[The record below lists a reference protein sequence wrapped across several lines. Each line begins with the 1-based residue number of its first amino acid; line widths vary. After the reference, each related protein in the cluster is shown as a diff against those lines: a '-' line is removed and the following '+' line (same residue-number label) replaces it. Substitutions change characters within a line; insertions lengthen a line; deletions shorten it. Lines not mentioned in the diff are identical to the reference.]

1 MKMKRILM
9 GVVAAALSMSMV
21 YMAMATSFTD
31 VPASHWAYSSI
42 EKAASNNWVSG
53 TGNGKFE
60 PDGAMTGA
68 QWLTMVVRVFYGD
81 EVLGGHSVTWY
92 IPYVTV
98 ADAHKLRENA
108 DMDSLYDGLN
118 KNMNRYQMA
127 VVMTNVLKDKG
138 VTATEAQKE
147 KAKAQIP
154 DWNSIP
160 SKYQDAVAT
169 ASGLGLIAGVDE
181 RGTFNG
187 TQGMTRAQ
195 AAVILC
201 RLEEA
206 FSLASNGD
214 QNNSSDNNGDKTDK
228 NPDVTE
234 KDPTP
239 EQKPS
244 SGSKV
249 GTLSDTPVTLSYAT
263 HAPIVDYWS
272 SAPADVKEITDK
284 DAFNAAVQSLK
295 DQKMIRDPKT
305 LVKGVNP
312 YYNYAVFQRDGSE
325 KQINVTASVAQM
337 SAAGTGLNAQT
348 KTINGEKVGFITSG
362 YTKDVHDVIDPII
375 SNMPSGSDLEKSEYF
390 VKAVCDRID
399 YKINGGAD
407 WTNGKTIGDCND
419 YRNMI
424 AALFNAAGIP
434 QFSYGQYN
442 HAWLYVYLD
451 GNWYVCDPSAADI
464 GAGGATESTIKAAAH
479 MDENYYG
486 DTSGI
491 RSYQIA
497 KALVKAA
504 YEQ

>member
-1 MKMKRILM
+1 MKMKKILM
-9 GVVAAALSMSMV
+9 SVVAAALGMSMV

-31 VPASHWAYSSI
+31 VPSSHWAYSSI

-154 DWNSIP
+154 DWNNIP

-214 QNNSSDNNGDKTDK
+214 QNTSSDNNGDKTDK

-272 SAPADVKEITDK
+272 DAQADVKEITDK

-325 KQINVTASVAQM
+325 KQINVTASVARM
-337 SAAGTGLNAQT
+337 SAAGTGVSSKVLTNAGN
-348 KTINGEKVGFITSG
+348 KIGIITSG
-362 YTKDVHDVIDPII
+362 YTQEEHDVIDPII
-375 SNMPSGSDLEKSEYF
+375 ANMPSGSDFEKSEYL
-390 VKAVCDRID
+390 VKAVCDKID
-399 YKINGGAD
+399 YKINGGAT
-407 WTNGKTIGDCND
+407 WINGKTVGDCDD
-419 YRNMI
+419 YRDMI
-424 AALFNAAGIP
+424 ATLFNAAGIP

-451 GNWYVCDPSAADI
+451 GSWYICDPSAADI
-464 GAGGATESTIKAAAH
+464 GAGGATESSIKATSH

-486 DTSGI
+486 DTNSI
-491 RSYQIA
+491 KSYQIA

>member
-1 MKMKRILM
+1 MKMKKILM
-9 GVVAAALSMSMV
+9 SVVAAALGMSMV

-31 VPASHWAYSSI
+31 VPSSHWAYSSI

-92 IPYVTV
+92 IPYVAV

-154 DWNSIP
+154 DWNNIP

-206 FSLASNGD
+206 FSLAASGD
-214 QNNSSDNNGDKTDK
+214 NTGDKPVEK
-228 NPDVTE
+228 PDVTE

-249 GTLSDTPVTLSYAT
+249 GTISDTPVTLSYAT
-263 HAPIVDYWS
+263 HAPVVDYWS
-272 SAPADVKEITDK
+272 NAPADVKEITDK

-295 DQKMIRDPKT
+295 DQKIIRDPKV
-305 LVKGVNP
+305 LVKGANP
-312 YYNYAVFQRDGSE
+312 YYNYAVFKRDGSE
-325 KQINVTASVAQM
+325 KQINVTATITNM
-337 SAAGTGLNAQT
+337 SAAGTGVCSKVLTNAGN
-348 KTINGEKVGFITSG
+348 KIGIITANYSQEE
-362 YTKDVHDVIDPII
+362 HDVIDPII
-375 SNMPSGSDLEKSEYF
+375 ANMPSGSDFEKSEYL
-390 VKAVCDRID
+390 VRAVCDRID
-399 YKINGGAD
+399 YKINGGAT
-407 WTNGKTIGDCND
+407 WINGKTVGDCDD
-419 YRNMI
+419 YRDMI

-451 GNWYVCDPSAADI
+451 GNWYICDPSAADI
-464 GAGGATESTIKAAAH
+464 EAGGATESSIKATSH
-479 MDENYYG
+479 MDENFHC

-491 RSYQIA
+491 KSYQIA

>member
-9 GVVAAALSMSMV
+9 SVVAAALGMSMV

-31 VPASHWAYSSI
+31 VPASHWAYGSI

-53 TGNGKFE
+53 TGNGKYE
-60 PDGAMTGA
+60 PDGAVTGA

-81 EVLGGHSVTWY
+81 EVLGGSSVTWY

-138 VTATEAQKE
+138 ITATEAQKE

-154 DWNSIP
+154 DWNNIP

-181 RGTFNG
+181 QGTFNG

-206 FSLASNGD
+206 FSSAANGD
-214 QNNSSDNNGDKTDK
+214 NTGDKTDK

-272 SAPADVKEITDK
+272 NAPADVKEITDK

-295 DQKMIRDPKT
+295 DVDIIYNPEVM
-305 LVKGVNP
+305 VKGVNP
-312 YYNYAVFQRDGSE
+312 YYNYAVFPNNNSE
-325 KQINVTASVAQM
+325 KRINVTATVGQM
-337 SAAGTGLNAQT
+337 LMGS
-348 KTINGEKVGFITSG
+348 TIRTYNGEKVTLIGPG
-362 YTKDVHDVIDPII
+362 YHKDTHNIIAPII
-375 SNMPSGSDLEKSEYF
+375 ANMPSGSDFEKSEYL
-390 VKAVCDRID
+390 VKAVCDKID
-399 YKINGGAD
+399 YKVNGGAS
-407 WTNGKTIGDCND
+407 WTNGKTFGDCDD
-419 YRNMI
+419 YSNMV
-424 AALFNAAGIP
+424 ADLFKEAGIP
-434 QFSYGQYN
+434 HISVSKYN
-442 HAWLYVYLD
+442 HTWLYVYLD
-451 GNWYVCDPSAADI
+451 GDWYICDPSAADNQ
-464 GAGGATESTIKAAAH
+464 AGGATESSIKATAH
-479 MDENYYG
+479 MDENFHC
-486 DTSGI
+486 DSSQFK
-491 RSYQIA
+491 SYQIA

>member
-31 VPASHWAYSSI
+31 VPSSHWAYSSI

-68 QWLTMVVRVFYGD
+68 QWLTMLVRVFYGD

-154 DWNSIP
+154 DWNNIP

-214 QNNSSDNNGDKTDK
+214 QNTSSDNNGDKTDK

-272 SAPADVKEITDK
+272 AAPADVKEITDK

-295 DQKMIRDPKT
+295 DQKIIRDPKV

-312 YYNYAVFQRDGSE
+312 YYNYAVFKRDGSE
-325 KQINVTASVAQM
+325 KQINVTATITNM
-337 SAAGTGLNAQT
+337 SAAGTGVSSKALTNAGN
-348 KTINGEKVGFITSG
+348 KIGIITANYSQEE
-362 YTKDVHDVIDPII
+362 HDVIDPII
-375 SNMPSGSDLEKSEYF
+375 ANMPSGSDFEKSEYL
-390 VKAVCDRID
+390 VRAVCDRID

-419 YRNMI
+419 YSGMV

-434 QFSYGQYN
+434 QISVSNYG
-442 HAWLYVYLD
+442 HAWLYAYLD
-451 GNWYVCDPSAADI
+451 GGWYCVDGTGVEVGDI
-464 GAGGATESTIKAAAH
+464 KQAHMPEDQYFEHWGFGSNYMSKNSNIVKIGMALIEAAH
-479 MDENYYG
+479 
-486 DTSGI
+486 
-491 RSYQIA
+491 
-497 KALVKAA
+497 K
-504 YEQ
+504 

>member
-1 MKMKRILM
+1 MKLKKIAISI
-9 GVVAAALSMSMV
+9 AASALALSMLCMA
-21 YMAMATSFTD
+21 AMATSFTD

-169 ASGLGLIAGVDE
+169 ASGLGLIAGVDAQ
-181 RGTFNG
+181 GTFNG

-201 RLEEA
+201 RLEET
-206 FSLASNGD
+206 FSSMT
-214 QNNSSDNNGDKTDK
+214 NSGNTEP
-228 NPDVTE
+228 NPDKKDDPTE
-234 KDPTP
+234 KDPAP

-249 GTLSDTPVTLSYAT
+249 GTISDTPVTLSYAT

-272 SAPADVKEITDK
+272 NAPADVKEITDK
-284 DAFNAAVQSLK
+284 DAFNAAVQTLK
-295 DQKMIRDPKT
+295 DQKMIRNPKV
-305 LVKGVNP
+305 LVKSVNP
-312 YYNYAVFQRDGSE
+312 YYNYAVFKKDSSE
-325 KQINVTASVAQM
+325 KQINVTAAISRM
-337 SAAGTGLNAQT
+337 SAAGTGVSSKALTNSGD
-348 KTINGEKVGFITSG
+348 KIGIITANYSQEE
-362 YTKDVHDVIDPII
+362 HDVIDPII
-375 SNMPSGSDLEKSEYF
+375 ANMPSGSDFEKSEYL

-399 YKINGGAD
+399 YKVNGGAR
-407 WTNGKTIGDCND
+407 WTNGKTVGDCDD
-419 YRNMI
+419 YSSMV
-424 AALFNAAGIP
+424 ATLFNAAGIP
-434 QFSYGQYN
+434 QFSYSNYN
-442 HAWLYVYLD
+442 HTWLYVYLD
-451 GNWYVCDPSAADI
+451 GNWYICDPSAADI
-464 GAGGATESTIKAAAH
+464 EAGGATESSIKATSH
-479 MDENYYG
+479 MDENFHC
-486 DTSGI
+486 DTNNI
-491 RSYQIA
+491 KSYQIA
-497 KALVKAA
+497 KALVEAA
-504 YEQ
+504 HR

>member
-31 VPASHWAYSSI
+31 VPSSHWAYSSI

-154 DWNSIP
+154 DWNNIP

-206 FSLASNGD
+206 FSSAANGD
-214 QNNSSDNNGDKTDK
+214 NTGDKTDK

-272 SAPADVKEITDK
+272 NAPADVKEITDK
-284 DAFNAAVQSLK
+284 DAFNAAVQTLK
-295 DQKMIRDPKT
+295 DQKIIRDPKV

-312 YYNYAVFQRDGSE
+312 YYNYAVFKRDGSE
-325 KQINVTASVAQM
+325 KQINVTATITNM
-337 SAAGTGLNAQT
+337 SAAGTGVSSRVLTNAGN
-348 KTINGEKVGFITSG
+348 KIGIITANYSQEE
-362 YTKDVHDVIDPII
+362 HDVIDPII
-375 SNMPSGSDLEKSEYF
+375 ANMPSGSDFEKSEYL
-390 VKAVCDRID
+390 VRAVCDRID

-419 YRNMI
+419 YSGMV

-434 QFSYGQYN
+434 QISVSNYG
-442 HAWLYVYLD
+442 HAWLYAYLD
-451 GNWYVCDPSAADI
+451 GGWYCVDGTGVEVGDI
-464 GAGGATESTIKAAAH
+464 KQAHMPEDQYFEHWGFGSNYMSKNSNIVKIGMALIEAAH
-479 MDENYYG
+479 
-486 DTSGI
+486 
-491 RSYQIA
+491 
-497 KALVKAA
+497 K
-504 YEQ
+504 

>member
-1 MKMKRILM
+1 MKLKKIAISI
-9 GVVAAALSMSMV
+9 AASALALSMLCTA
-21 YMAMATSFTD
+21 AMATSFTD
-31 VPASHWAYSSI
+31 VPVSHWAYGSI
-42 EKAASNNWVSG
+42 EKAASNKWVAG
-53 TGNGKFE
+53 MGEGKYDPNG
-60 PDGAMTGA
+60 AVTGA

-81 EVLGGHSVTWY
+81 EVLGGSSATWY
-92 IPYVTV
+92 IPYVAV

-127 VVMTNVLKDKG
+127 VVMANVLKDKG

-181 RGTFNG
+181 QGTFNG

-201 RLEEA
+201 RLEET
-206 FSLASNGD
+206 FSSMT
-214 QNNSSDNNGDKTDK
+214 NSGNTEP
-228 NPDVTE
+228 NPDKKDDSAE

-239 EQKPS
+239 EQKPA

-249 GTLSDTPVTLSYAT
+249 GTISDTPVTLSYAT

-272 SAPADVKEITDK
+272 NAPADVKEITDK

-295 DQKMIRDPKT
+295 DQEMIRDPKV
-305 LVKGVNP
+305 LVKGINP
-312 YYNYAVFQRDGSE
+312 YYNYAVFKRDGSE
-325 KQINVTASVAQM
+325 KQINVTASVARM

-362 YTKDVHDVIDPII
+362 YTKNVHDVIDPII
-375 SNMPSGSDLEKSEYF
+375 ANMPSGSDFEKSEYF

-399 YKINGGAD
+399 YKVNGGAD
-407 WTNGKTIGDCND
+407 WTNGKTVGDCDD
-419 YRNMI
+419 YRDMI

-451 GNWYVCDPSAADI
+451 GGWYICDPSAADNQV
-464 GAGGATESTIKAAAH
+464 GGATESSIKATSH
-479 MDENYYG
+479 MDENFHC

-491 RSYQIA
+491 KSYQIA

>member
-9 GVVAAALSMSMV
+9 SVVAAALGMSMV
-21 YMAMATSFTD
+21 YMAMATSFVD
-31 VPASHWAYSSI
+31 VPASHWAYGSI
-42 EKAASNNWVSG
+42 EKAAGNNWVSG
-53 TGNGKFE
+53 TGNGKYE
-60 PDGAMTGA
+60 PDGAVTGA

-81 EVLGGHSVTWY
+81 EVLGGSSATWY
-92 IPYVTV
+92 IPYVAV

-127 VVMTNVLKDKG
+127 VVMANVLKDKG
-138 VTATEAQKE
+138 VTATEAQKA

-181 RGTFNG
+181 QGTFNG

-206 FSLASNGD
+206 FSLAASGD
-214 QNNSSDNNGDKTDK
+214 NTGDKPVEK
-228 NPDVTE
+228 PDVTE

-263 HAPIVDYWS
+263 HAPVVDYWS
-272 SAPADVKEITDK
+272 NAPADVKEITDK
-284 DAFNAAVQSLK
+284 DAFNAAVQTLK
-295 DQKMIRDPKT
+295 DQKMIRDPKV

-312 YYNYAVFQRDGSE
+312 YYNYAVFNKDGSE
-325 KQINVTASVAQM
+325 KQINVTATITNM
-337 SAAGTGLNAQT
+337 SAAGTGIGAKNTTDAGT
-348 KTINGEKVGFITSG
+348 KIGFITAG
-362 YTKDVHDVIDPII
+362 YSQEDHGVIDPII
-375 SNMPSGSDLEKSEYF
+375 SNMPSGSDFEKSEYL

-407 WTNGKTIGDCND
+407 WTNGKTVGDCDD
-419 YRNMI
+419 YRDMV

-434 QFSYGQYN
+434 QISVAGHG
-442 HAWLYVYLD
+442 HAWLYAYLD
-451 GNWYVCDPSAADI
+451 GGWYCIDGTGVEVGDIKQAHMPENQYFEHWGWNDPYSKSNKLVKI
-464 GAGGATESTIKAAAH
+464 GMALIEAAH
-479 MDENYYG
+479 
-486 DTSGI
+486 
-491 RSYQIA
+491 
-497 KALVKAA
+497 K
-504 YEQ
+504 

>member
-9 GVVAAALSMSMV
+9 SVVAAALGMSMV

-31 VPASHWAYSSI
+31 VPASHWAYSLI
-42 EKAASNNWVSG
+42 EKAASNSWVSG
-53 TGNGKFE
+53 TGNGKYE
-60 PDGAMTGA
+60 PDGAVTGA

-81 EVLGGHSVTWY
+81 EVLGGNSVTWY

-127 VVMTNVLKDKG
+127 VVMTNVLKDKD

-154 DWNSIP
+154 DWNNIP

-206 FSLASNGD
+206 FSLAPKGD

-263 HAPIVDYWS
+263 HAPIVDYWPN
-272 SAPADVKEITDK
+272 APADVKEITDK
-284 DAFNAAVQSLK
+284 DAFNAAVQTLK
-295 DQKMIRDPKT
+295 DADIIYNPEVM
-305 LVKGVNP
+305 VKGINP
-312 YYNYAVFQRDGSE
+312 YYNYAVFKRDGSE
-325 KQINVTASVAQM
+325 KQVNVTAIMSQM
-337 SAAGTGLNAQT
+337 LMGSKIRTY
-348 KTINGEKVGFITSG
+348 NGEKVAFMGPGCTVEEHKI
-362 YTKDVHDVIDPII
+362 IAPII
-375 SNMPSGSDLEKSEYF
+375 ATMPSGSDFEKAEYL
-390 VKAVCDRID
+390 VKTVCDKID
-399 YKINGGAD
+399 YKINGGAN
-407 WTNGKTIGDCND
+407 WTNGKTVGDCDD
-419 YRNMI
+419 YSGMI
-424 AALFNAAGIP
+424 ASLFRAAGIP
-434 QFSYGQYN
+434 QIFVTGHS
-442 HAWLYVYLD
+442 HAWLYAYLD
-451 GNWYVCDPSAADI
+451 GGWYCVDGTIAEVTRYGSTTGCHMTEEEYFANRGWDDHYSKSNKLVRI
-464 GAGGATESTIKAAAH
+464 GMALIEAAH
-479 MDENYYG
+479 N
-486 DTSGI
+486 
-491 RSYQIA
+491 
-497 KALVKAA
+497 
-504 YEQ
+504 